1 MKPRDFD
8 LVGLAMQEPQYR
20 SPGVRELLDAVGR
33 SGVPCMSIMNMPP
46 LPYVKRIPNLDT
58 EPLKVAYTDP
68 TVWNNVDPK
77 LMTLCSPDPQAIRPP
92 EEQVNVLQ
100 VTLPTNFKVARFDS
114 DAHTAILRDLEKDID
129 AVRFDAPEG
138 KIELPVKLRVYD
150 SIFVPLAKWS
160 MLLAGNYRCVTADG
174 MRTAQEA
181 VHTNLEESRS
191 VYDFVFDLCVKLGAS
206 PNDLVPFEKYAAAAQ
221 SLTRPAS
228 AARALNNGAPNIERA
243 DKLVQLIARQM
254 GLRHPT
260 IDATVALVDAR
271 LEANRRKA
279 AYLVTFTCDKKEAG
293 VTRLFPFVFVTN
305 NRGGTEVIDSAS
317 KTNRDSLMK
326 RLMSRLVVGA
336 IAAAAMLATA
346 PVKAQDYPKQD
357 IHAIVGFPAGSG
369 ADVYARYFANKLSQV
384 AKVNVIV
391 ENKPGANS
399 SIATEYVARSK
410 PDGYTIF
417 IGGSDVF
424 GSPLYLFKKP
434 PIDPRKDFI
443 YVSPLVSQGFILT
456 VPADKPYKTVAELTA
471 AMKAKGDKAS
481 YPTTNNPALIL
492 GEAYKKSAGLN
503 TVQVG
508 YKTSADFLNDMM
520 SGTLDWVWAD
530 PVFGLSR
537 IREGKF
543 KPLAISTGKRISVA
557 A

>member
-1 MKPRDFD
+1 
-8 LVGLAMQEPQYR
+8 
-20 SPGVRELLDAVGR
+20 
-33 SGVPCMSIMNMPP
+33 
-46 LPYVKRIPNLDT
+46 
-58 EPLKVAYTDP
+58 
-68 TVWNNVDPK
+68 
-77 LMTLCSPDPQAIRPP
+77 
-92 EEQVNVLQ
+92 
-100 VTLPTNFKVARFDS
+100 
-114 DAHTAILRDLEKDID
+114 
-129 AVRFDAPEG
+129 
-138 KIELPVKLRVYD
+138 
-150 SIFVPLAKWS
+150 
-160 MLLAGNYRCVTADG
+160 
-174 MRTAQEA
+174 
-181 VHTNLEESRS
+181 
-191 VYDFVFDLCVKLGAS
+191 
-206 PNDLVPFEKYAAAAQ
+206 
-221 SLTRPAS
+221 
-228 AARALNNGAPNIERA
+228 
-243 DKLVQLIARQM
+243 
-254 GLRHPT
+254 
-260 IDATVALVDAR
+260 
-271 LEANRRKA
+271 
-279 AYLVTFTCDKKEAG
+279 
-293 VTRLFPFVFVTN
+293 
-305 NRGGTEVIDSAS
+305 
-317 KTNRDSLMK
+317 MK
-326 RLMSRLVVGA
+326 RLLSRLSVGA

-434 PIDPRKDFI
+434 PVDPRKDFI

-456 VPADKPYKTVAELTA
+456 VPADKPYNNVAELTA

-530 PVFGLSR
+530 PVFGLAR

-543 KPLAISTGKRISVA
+543 KPLAISTGKRISALPDIPTAKEAGIADIDMNLWWVTA
-557 A
+557 VPAGTPQPIVDKLNAVVHRNRQDAGDEGIPRPRMAPSRGRLLSPRPTALINKEIKDWEVYTKLGKIEPQ